1 MTIAEDNF
9 PVDFTDTEELKKQVF
24 EVLNFYYPRCIDKE
38 NGGYYE
44 GMLDDGSINDRT
56 TKNLVGTARFIYIF
70 SVGALLDGSDW
81 CKKAA
86 VHGLN
91 FLQEHFLDKENNG
104 YYFQLNKTEV
114 ADSSKMTYGH
124 AFVLLASSIAYQA
137 GITEAKA
144 VLDNVNKVLENHF
157 WEAQKGFYADE
168 WDASWTTLVSYRGQN
183 ANMHMCEASLTAYE
197 ATNDEKYLD
206 RAYQLA
212 KGVAKNLMPQTE
224 GLVWEHY
231 DSSFHPDWD
240 YNKGLTQ
247 DEFRPY
253 GFIPGHQ
260 FEWSKLFIWLDKYRS
275 EPWMLENAEHLYQ
288 QAWKLGWDDFYGGV
302 FFALSPD
309 KKLIDLDKNY
319 WVMAEGIAASSLLA
333 AKTNSSKYWDGYKTL
348 FNYSW
353 QHLMDHKY
361 GGWYQLLGR
370 ENYPYSNEKSPSPKT
385 DYHPV
390 AAYYL
395 AIRALS

>member
-1 MTIAEDNF
+1 MTTEKGNF
-9 PVDFTDTEELKKQVF
+9 SVDFTDPAELKEQVF
-24 EVLNFYYPRCIDKE
+24 KVLNFYYPQCIDKE

-44 GMLDDGSINDRT
+44 GMLDDGSINDHH

-70 SVGALLDGSDW
+70 SVGKLLNGPDW
-81 CKKAA
+81 CEKAA
-86 VHGLN
+86 VQGIN
-91 FLQEHFLDKENNG
+91 FLQEHFLDKQNNG
-104 YYFQLNKTEV
+104 YYFELDQTEV
-114 ADSSKMTYGH
+114 TDSSKMTYGH

-137 GITEAKA
+137 GITEAKP
-144 VLDNVNKVLENHF
+144 VLDNVSKVLEEHF
-157 WEAQKGFYADE
+157 WEEENGFYADE
-168 WDASWTTLVSYRGQN
+168 WDASWTNLVSYRGQN

-197 ATNDEKYLD
+197 ATNNEKYLD

-212 KGVAKNLMPQTE
+212 KGVAKKLMPQTK

-231 DSSFHPDWD
+231 DSHFQPDWD
-240 YNKGLTQ
+240 YNKGLTK

-260 FEWSKLFIWLDKYRS
+260 LEWSKLFIWLDKHRS
-275 EPWMLENAEHLYQ
+275 EPWMLESAEQLYQ
-288 QAWKLGWDDFYGGV
+288 QAWTLGWDDAYSGM

-333 AKTNSSKYWDGYKTL
+333 AKTNATKYWDGYKTL

-353 QHLMDHKY
+353 QHLIDHKY

-395 AIRALS
+395 AIRALT